1 MTTGMPPLQ
10 KIAALVIRLVSV
22 GMVVYA
28 LVIVVTLALTG
39 MLLQG
44 AWLVMPWL
52 VAGNLLY
59 LGARALALLVTRGL
73 DD

>member
-1 MTTGMPPLQ
+1 MLPLQ
-10 KIAALVIRLVSV
+10 KNAALIIRLVSV

-28 LVIVVTLALTG
+28 LLTVMTVALTG
-39 MLLQG
+39 MLLQA

-52 VAGNLLY
+52 IAGNLLD
-59 LGARALALLVTRGL
+59 LGARSLALLVTRGL

>member
-1 MTTGMPPLQ
+1 MLPFQ

-28 LVIVVTLALTG
+28 LVTVVTGALAG
-39 MLLQG
+39 MLLQA
-44 AWLVMPWL
+44 AWLVLPWL
-52 VAGNLLY
+52 IVGNLLY
-59 LGARALALLVTRGL
+59 LGAPSLALLVTRGL

>member
-1 MTTGMPPLQ
+1 MLPLQ

-28 LVIVVTLALTG
+28 LLTVVTVALAGL
-39 MLLQG
+39 LLQG
-44 AWLVMPWL
+44 AWFVKPWL
-52 VAGNLLY
+52 IAGNLLY
-59 LGARALALLVTRGL
+59 LGAPRLALLVTRGL

>member
-1 MTTGMPPLQ
+1 MLPLQ
-10 KIAALVIRLVSV
+10 KNAALIIRLVSV

-28 LVIVVTLALTG
+28 LLTVMTVALTG
-39 MLLQG
+39 MLLQA

-52 VAGNLLY
+52 IAGNLLY
-59 LGARALALLVTRGL
+59 LGARSLALLVTRGL